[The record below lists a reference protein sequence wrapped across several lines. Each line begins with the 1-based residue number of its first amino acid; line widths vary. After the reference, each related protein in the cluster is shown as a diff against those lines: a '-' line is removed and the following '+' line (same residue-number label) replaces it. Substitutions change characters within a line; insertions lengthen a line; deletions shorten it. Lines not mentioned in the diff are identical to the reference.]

1 VKKLIGKIITDKM
14 EKTKVVEITTVLHH
28 PIYNKSFKKT
38 KKISV
43 DDPNDISKVGDVV
56 EIISVRPVSKN
67 KSFRISKVEGNT
79 K

>member
-1 VKKLIGKIITDKM
+1 MKKLIGKIVSDKM

-38 KKISV
+38 RKILV
-43 DDPNDISKVGDVV
+43 DDPEMVGKIGDVV
-56 EIISVRPVSKN
+56 EITSVRPVSKN
-67 KSFRISKVEGNT
+67 KSFRISKVKGT